1 MAICFSWN
9 ELTLPRSVTS
19 PALTSTDS
27 RRRLDRFVSA
37 NCIETWLARRRSA
50 VVSGPAAAIIVGS
63 FFLFSAIMH
72 KRPRLCGF
80 ILGARGTLLQCGLP
94 GFAGANANR
103 VGNRINENLAVAD
116 LAGLGRFHDDV
127 NDLVAGLVGHH
138 DLNLKLGHKINA
150 IFRAAIGFLL
160 SLLSAEA
167 ADLRDRHAVKAGT
180 DQGIFDSINL
190 VMTNNG
196 FNLEH
201 AGNSG

>member
-1 MAICFSWN
+1 MISSYDHLIL
-9 ELTLPRSVTS
+9 ELS
-19 PALTSTDS
+19 
-27 RRRLDRFVSA
+27 
-37 NCIETWLARRRSA
+37 IETWLARRRSA

-116 LAGLGRFHDDV
+116 LAGLGRFHDDI

-138 DLNLKLGHKINA
+138 DLDLPYPQDRWAEIEILRGA
-150 IFRAAIGFLL
+150 GSTYYGLDAIGG
-160 SLLSAEA
+160 
-167 ADLRDRHAVKAGT
+167 AVNFITGRPT
-180 DQGIFDSINL
+180 R
-190 VMTNNG
+190 T
-196 FNLEH
+196 NLEVG
-201 AGNSG
+201 AGPAMPILGIVSVPGS